1 LSNLLLNVS
10 LGLQEIIQ
18 FGLVILI
25 PSTADVL
32 NHIATKEVQV
42 LINDEVPNLRPATLV
57 VGG

>member
-18 FGLVILI
+18 FGLVIFE
-25 PSTADVL
+25 PSSA
-32 NHIATKEVQV
+32 HIFDNVASKEVKV
-42 LINDEVPNLRPATLV
+42 MVTDKVPDFNLSTLI